1 MYNHKQRREME
12 KNLGL
17 LKEYRIM
24 SESEK
29 AEIRKKK
36 REAGN
41 QIHLRNL
48 QEAEN
53 ARIQA
58 EAEREAKIMQN
69 LISEGKTHEEAE
81 EVVRKNREHAEKRA
95 LDLAERKRKQE
106 EKALLK
112 KSNNKK

>member
-17 LKEYRIM
+17 LKEYRNM

-36 REAGN
+36 REAGA

-48 QEAEN
+48 QESEN

-58 EAEREAKIMQN
+58 EADRDAAVMQN
-69 LISEGKTHEEAE
+69 LMAQGKTYEEAE
-81 EVVRKNREHAEKRA
+81 EHVKKNREHAEKRA

-106 EKALLK
+106 ERLLLK

>member
-17 LKEYRIM
+17 LKEYHRM
-24 SESEK
+24 NEAEK

-58 EAEREAKIMQN
+58 EADRDAVIMQN
-69 LISEGKTHEEAE
+69 LIEQGKSHEEAE
-81 EVVRKNREHAEKRA
+81 EHVRKNREHAEKRA
-95 LDLAERKRKQE
+95 LDLAERKRRQE

>member
-1 MYNHKQRREME
+1 ME

-17 LKEYRIM
+17 LKEYQSM
-24 SESEK
+24 SEADK

-58 EAEREAKIMQN
+58 EADRDAAIIQN
-69 LISEGKTHEEAE
+69 LMAQGKTFEEAE
-81 EVVRKNREHAEKRA
+81 ANVKRNREAAEARA
-95 LDLAERKRKQE
+95 LKLAERKKKQE
-106 EKALLK
+106 EKARLK
-112 KSNNKK
+112 NTK

>member
-17 LKEYRIM
+17 LKEYQSM
-24 SESEK
+24 SESSK

-53 ARIQA
+53 ARVQA
-58 EAEREAKIMQN
+58 EADRDASIMQK
-69 LISEGKTHEEAE
+69 LIEEGKTHEEAE
-81 EVVRKNREHAEKRA
+81 EVVRRNRANAEERA
-95 LDLAERKRKQE
+95 LKLAERKKRQE

-112 KSNNKK
+112 KTNK